1 MKLTTETRKEIW
13 NKLDFQ
19 VTILGSNSAVP
30 AHGRNQTSQF
40 VAFGRI
46 SFLVDCGEGTQNQLR
61 RYKVKYSRIDHIF
74 ISHLHGDHY
83 LGLMGLISTFHL
95 NNRTRPLHIYGPK
108 GLDEIIIIQLKY
120 AATFLKFPLFFKETS
135 QDGKNLL
142 LELENISVFSF
153 PLKHRIAC
161 TGFSFEEK
169 IRPRKLIKEKI
180 VEEKLDIGSI
190 HQLLQGKDVYGDSG
204 QIRYTQK
211 EFCHPPLAPRKY
223 AYCSDTTFDL
233 ELIPYVYGADLLY
246 HEATFMEM
254 EAHRALSTMHS
265 TARQAAII
273 AEKAN
278 SKVLLVGHY
287 SGRYI
292 DLDPLLTEAREVF
305 ENTLLSVEG
314 ESYIIQ

>member
-1 MKLTTETRKEIW
+1 
-13 NKLDFQ
+13 LDFQ
-19 VTILGSNSAVP
+19 VTILGANSAVP
-30 AHGRNQTSQF
+30 AHGRNQTSQY

-46 SFLVDCGEGTQNQLR
+46 SFLVDCGEGTQLQLR

-95 NNRTRPLHIYGPK
+95 NNRTRPLYIYGPK
-108 GLDEIIIIQLKY
+108 GLDEIITIQLKY

-135 QDGKNLL
+135 QIGKNLL
-142 LELENISVFSF
+142 FELENVRVYSF

-161 TGFSFEEK
+161 TGFLFEEK
-169 IRPRKLIKEKI
+169 KRPRKLIKEKI
-180 VEEKLDIGSI
+180 VEQKLDINSI
-190 HQLLQGKDVYGDSG
+190 HQLLQGKDVYDDTG
-204 QIRYTQK
+204 QARYTQE

-223 AYCSDTTFDL
+223 AYCSDTIFDM
-233 ELIPYVYGADLLY
+233 ELIPYIKGVDLLY

-265 TARQAAII
+265 TAQQAAHI
-273 AEKAN
+273 AKQAGI
-278 SKVLLVGHY
+278 KQLLIGHF

-292 DLDPLLTEAREVF
+292 DLNPLLMEARSVF
-305 ENTLLSVEG
+305 ENTWLSEEG
-314 ESYIIQ
+314 ESYTIQ